1 MRRLYT
7 LFAMIAAAALSAQTQ
22 TAETQSTQTPTQT
35 VTESTQ
41 PPPQP
46 SLVHSAE
53 VQPGDSPL
61 VQAAKRALA
70 KRQNTKTRLTVVPGS
85 GHISQ
90 GTIPLKPID
99 LPPESKPTTRPGI
112 DPNVTRRKIEE
123 IERQIRVLESEQKRL
138 GAEADEVVG
147 GDEDEDAVGKRMTN
161 LQVKIDELRLQLKQI
176 PPPPQ
181 R

>member
-1 MRRLYT
+1 MRRLYM
-7 LFAMIAAAALSAQTQ
+7 LFVMIAAAALSAQTQ
-22 TAETQSTQTPTQT
+22 TAETQSTQTQT
-35 VTESTQ
+35 VTEATQ
-41 PPPQP
+41 PPQQP
-46 SLVHSAE
+46 SLVHTAE

-70 KRQNTKTRLTVVPGS
+70 KRQNAKNRLTVVPGS

-90 GTIPLKPID
+90 GTIPLKPLV
-99 LPPESKPTTRPGI
+99 LPPEPKSSTRPGI
-112 DPNVTRRKIEE
+112 DPNINRRKAED
-123 IERQIRVLESEQKRL
+123 IERRIRILESEQKRL

-147 GDEDEDAVGKRMTN
+147 GDVDEDAVGKRLTD
-161 LQVKIDELRLQLKQI
+161 LQEKIDELRLQLKQI